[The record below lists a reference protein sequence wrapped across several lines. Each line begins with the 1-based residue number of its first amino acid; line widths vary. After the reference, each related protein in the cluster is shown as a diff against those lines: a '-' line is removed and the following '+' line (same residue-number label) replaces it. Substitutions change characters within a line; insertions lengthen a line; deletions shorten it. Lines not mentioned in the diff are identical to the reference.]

1 VDLLEFDLTA
11 KDKSTSLSKLSSWE
25 CASKAAFLSVQSL
38 PLEEPEQSDRSEY
51 PNCRQRLHVGDS
63 VKSVYVLER
72 DSKGQ
77 LCDVARDY
85 MQHWVVAMEEM
96 DADGGSVVISDVSL
110 NRLGFPL
117 QSSLN
122 FSPIS
127 QLSYNVKTLTFE
139 TGKVHNAGA
148 MAFHELITKFQRG

>member
-1 VDLLEFDLTA
+1 MDLLEYDSTV
-11 KDKSTSLSKLSSWE
+11 KDKHTAFSKLSSWE

-38 PLEEPEQSDRSEY
+38 PLEGAEESDRSEY

-85 MQHWVVAMEEM
+85 MQHWVVAMEELE
-96 DADGGSVVISDVSL
+96 ADGGSVIISDVS
-110 NRLGFPL
+110 GDPVET
-117 QSSLN
+117 SLHVVLII
-122 FSPIS
+122 PG
-127 QLSYNVKTLTFE
+127 LHPSYRI
-139 TGKVHNAGA
+139 
-148 MAFHELITKFQRG
+148 M